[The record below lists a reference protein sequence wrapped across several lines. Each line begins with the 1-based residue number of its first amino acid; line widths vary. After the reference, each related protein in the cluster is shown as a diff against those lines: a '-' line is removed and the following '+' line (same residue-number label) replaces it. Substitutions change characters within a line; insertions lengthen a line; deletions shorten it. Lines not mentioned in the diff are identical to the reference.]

1 MFLIET
7 LRTYYN
13 LTKPGIIYGNAI
25 NTAAGFLLATHGW
38 PKLELLLAT
47 LVGSSL
53 VIASGCVFN
62 NYLDRGIDLWM
73 ARTQKRALVTGLVAN
88 RAALVYAS
96 SLGLVGFLVLAIWTN
111 FLTVAIGM
119 VGLFTYVIIYGWA
132 KRKSVYST
140 WVGGI
145 AGAVPPVAGYT
156 AVTNNV
162 NAAAWILF
170 FMLMFWQIAHFYAIA
185 LYRLREYR
193 KTGLPIWPVK
203 KGIGS
208 TQAQI
213 MLSIIAFTFVSLLL
227 TLFGYTGL
235 VYAVVMGGAGLW
247 WFWKGLKNLD
257 RLQAAAWGRSM
268 FLSSLIVTLVMA
280 ACLAVGG
287 HLA

>member
-1 MFLIET
+1 
-7 LRTYYN
+7 
-13 LTKPGIIYGNAI
+13 
-25 NTAAGFLLATHGW
+25 
-38 PKLELLLAT
+38 
-47 LVGSSL
+47 
-53 VIASGCVFN
+53 
-62 NYLDRGIDLWM
+62 M

-280 ACLAVGG
+280 ACLTVGG